1 VSAVLKPD
9 MQFRPMQVSD
19 LDEMMEIEN
28 VIYTHP
34 WSRGN
39 FSDSLNAGYSCW
51 ILAEDTVIIG
61 YAVLMLAMDEAHLLN
76 LSIAKH
82 RQRQGWGEALLNH
95 ILDTA
100 RGHGAANIF
109 LEVRI
114 SNKSAICLYEK
125 AGFNEM
131 AIRRNYY
138 PAHDGRE
145 DAILMG
151 MAL

>member
-1 VSAVLKPD
+1 MSAVLKPLL
-9 MQFRPMQVSD
+9 QFRPMQVAD
-19 LDEMMEIEN
+19 LDAMMEIER

-39 FSDSLNAGYSCW
+39 FRDSLDAGYSCW
-51 ILAEDTVIIG
+51 ILEDGEEIIG
-61 YAVLMLAMDEAHLLN
+61 YSVLMLAADEAHLLN
-76 LSIAKH
+76 LSIAG
-82 RQRQGWGEALLNH
+82 QRQGQGLGWTLLQH
-95 ILDTA
+95 MLDVA

-109 LEVRI
+109 LEVRV
-114 SNKSAICLYEK
+114 SNRSAIGLYEK

-131 AIRRNYY
+131 AVRRNYY

-145 DAILMG
+145 DALLMG